1 MRIEGY
7 SQLANTALVK
17 VSALQSWSIGQIFS
31 ATVIGRGTENSILL
45 DVGGETIQAQ
55 SQQPLNA
62 GQQLTLRVVNTV
74 PNTLL
79 SIVGSTT
86 PPQDVISSAMNESL
100 PKQLPMNALTAAV
113 SAALTEAKSD
123 PGASTK
129 LADLARTM
137 LKELPVSEPID
148 TPQTLRKAVAQ
159 SGLLLEATLAKQVQ
173 SGAPQPPTADLK
185 WQLLQ
190 LRAAIADLASQVPA
204 QTRASPP
211 PASAPQASSAA
222 PQPMPHQTT
231 ITADRPA
238 PATPDASRPATA
250 ALPATDE
257 TKPLGHEPVLPKLGQ
272 AVDGAL
278 ARIETHQL
286 NAANA
291 QMSGQ
296 LYAVAE
302 IPVRLA
308 NDSLQFVRLEI
319 EDEQRKAGAGD
330 ERDTALNVVLEV
342 PVTATQTIAAR
353 IRLFDQN
360 VAVTLWS
367 DHAELQQRIQARSV
381 ELETSLAAAGFIVGG
396 VHLGRV
402 TRIEAGS
409 RLPSRLIDAKV

>member
-45 DVGGETIQAQ
+45 DVGGETIRAQ
-55 SQQPLNA
+55 SRQPLNA

-74 PNTLL
+74 PSTLL
-79 SIVGSTT
+79 SIVASTT

-113 SAALTEAKSD
+113 SAALTEPKSD

-137 LKELPVSEPID
+137 LKELPVSEPVD

-173 SGAPQPPTADLK
+173 NGAPQPPTADLK

-190 LRAAIADLASQVPA
+190 LRAAIADLASQLPA
-204 QTRASPP
+204 QTRASET
-211 PASAPQASSAA
+211 PASAPQASPAV
-222 PQPMPHQTT
+222 PQSMPHQTT
-231 ITADRPA
+231 LAADK
-238 PATPDASRPATA
+238 PATPDASRPSA
-250 ALPATDE
+250 AAPPTTDE
-257 TKPLGHEPVLPKLGQ
+257 TKPLAHEPLLPKLGQ

-296 LYAVAE
+296 IYAVAE

-319 EDEQRKAGAGD
+319 ENEQRKTGASD
-330 ERDTALNVVLEV
+330 EPDKVLNVVLEV

-353 IRLFDQN
+353 IRLFDQS

-367 DHAELQQRIQARSV
+367 DDAELQQRIQARSV
-381 ELETSLAAAGFIVGG
+381 ELETNLAAAGFIVGG